1 MQTIY
6 KGTTPS
12 LTLTFDTDL
21 DLTEADSVAV
31 TFATDYRKPLFE
43 KTGTDLIV
51 DEHAITMY
59 FTQQQTLAIQ
69 SHTMLIQMNA
79 LFGTERIC
87 SDIAKLCWAE
97 NLKNEVM
104 T

>member
-1 MQTIY
+1 MLTIY

-21 DLTEADSVAV
+21 DLTEADSIVV
-31 TFATDYRKPLFE
+31 TFTTDYRKPLFE

-51 DEHAITMY
+51 DEHTITMY
-59 FTQQQTLAIQ
+59 FTQQQTLAIK
-69 SHTMLIQMNA
+69 SHTTLLQMNA
-79 LFGTERIC
+79 LFGTERVC
-87 SDIAKLCWAE
+87 GEVGKLCWTE